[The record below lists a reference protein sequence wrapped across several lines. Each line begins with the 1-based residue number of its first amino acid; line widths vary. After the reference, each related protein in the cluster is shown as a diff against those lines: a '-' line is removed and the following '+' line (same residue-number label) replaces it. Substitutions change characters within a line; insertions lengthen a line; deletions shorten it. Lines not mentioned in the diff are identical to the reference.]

1 MPILRKQT
9 HIAFALLMLA
19 GLSISACSNTFD
31 GVGRDV
37 ENTGEAIQDA
47 SD

>member
-1 MPILRKQT
+1 MPILRKKI
-9 HIAFALLMLA
+9 HITFALLILA
-19 GLSISACSNTFD
+19 GLSMSACSNTFD
-31 GVGRDV
+31 GMGRDV